1 MRLYYS
7 LKERKNQQFLGQNTM
22 RLYFSQRRQRLC
34 VSATGF
40 HHSRKSRPIS
50 NQATEQTALVILPI
64 KERRDFLHDRSP
76 HHLDNQ
82 LIHILCRFSGRK
94 KLVTKSKKRFPH
106 QPYLVR
112 GQLNHSFLCFTAEHL
127 QHHSFL
133 PPLYPQ
139 MCIMANVQMRIFR
152 KANTAAY

>member
-1 MRLYYS
+1 MRV
-7 LKERKNQQFLGQNTM
+7 
-22 RLYFSQRRQRLC
+22 C
-34 VSATGF
+34 TGF
-40 HHSRKSRPIS
+40 HHSCKSRPIS
-50 NQATEQTALVILPI
+50 NQATEQMELVILPI

-82 LIHILCRFSGRK
+82 LVHILCRFSGRK
-94 KLVTKSKKRFPH
+94 KLVAKSEKRFPH
-106 QPYLVR
+106 QPHLIM
-112 GQLNHSFLCFTAEHL
+112 GQFNNSFLCFTAKHL

-139 MCIMANVQMRIFR
+139 MLIMANVQMKIFR